1 MKPLRQIAAV
11 ICLISTVASSLP
23 LTTFAQEATP
33 GTDTGTGSITQS
45 SDTPAPSDSGASSDN
60 SGLPA
65 SSPLD
70 FNINP
75 GGSPNISTESPAL
88 STSPADNSSPV
99 SDASPSP
106 SPETSPSAPQ
116 TLSSDLSTSPIN
128 EVFNS
133 QRPLPTEINENTG
146 GFMYTYPIAVPP
158 G

>member
-88 STSPADNSSPV
+88 STSPADNSGPV

-106 SPETSPSAPQ
+106 SPKTSPSAPQ
-116 TLSSDLSTSPIN
+116 PESLSQIPTN
-128 EVFNS
+128 QVFDS
-133 QRPLPTEINENTG
+133 QTPQPAEINSNTG
-146 GFMYTYPIAVPP
+146 GFTY
-158 G
+158 